1 MDIYPI
7 CLDDKQLISIGCDD
21 KALPIFQAKSKI
33 LPIKIHS
40 LPIAIA
46 NIIKQEMISA
56 KGDAVVHRET
66 ITGKIEFSDV
76 LLLGTVSIYRDF
88 LRKIKIQ
95 NYPTL
100 KEVVDKLATMLNN
113 LQHPNMMQ
121 KTRSG
126 KIIDYTKPVIM
137 GILNITDDSFYD
149 GGQYSDMDAALKHCE
164 SMINNGATIIDVGG
178 ESTRPGAMAI
188 AIDEEI
194 EKVVPIVTAIKKNFD
209 IVVSVDTYK
218 AKVAESALVAGA
230 DIINDISGLNFDSEM
245 VSVVAKYQI
254 PVVIMHIQG
263 TPHDMQKKPY
273 YDDVILE
280 LIEYFDERVDFAV
293 KSGIL
298 RENIIID
305 PGIGF
310 GKRLEDNLQ
319 ILKNIQSF
327 KKYGLPILIGVSRKS
342 IIGAILNNQ
351 VDDRLYGTLGANILA
366 ITKGANVLRVHD
378 VKAHFDVL
386 QVVKSIQFV

>member
-188 AIDEEI
+188 AVDEEI